1 MPLSFAPLAALE
13 NAAEFLPRHIGINA
27 ADEAHML
34 SVVGAAS
41 RRALMEAIVPASIA
55 RRRAMDLPQPVTE
68 AAALAELKA
77 LAGQNQI
84 LKSCIGQG

>member
-1 MPLSFAPLAALE
+1 MPTSFAPLSTLE

-41 RRALMEAIVPASIA
+41 RRALMEAIVPA
-55 RRRAMDLPQPVTE
+55 
-68 AAALAELKA
+68 
-77 LAGQNQI
+77 
-84 LKSCIGQG
+84 

>member
-13 NAAEFLPRHIGINA
+13 NAAEFLPRHIGISA
-27 ADEAHML
+27 ADEAQML

-41 RRALMEAIVPASIA
+41 RRALIDAIVPASIA
-55 RRRAMDLPQPVTE
+55 RRRAMDLPAPATE

-84 LKSCIGQG
+84 L